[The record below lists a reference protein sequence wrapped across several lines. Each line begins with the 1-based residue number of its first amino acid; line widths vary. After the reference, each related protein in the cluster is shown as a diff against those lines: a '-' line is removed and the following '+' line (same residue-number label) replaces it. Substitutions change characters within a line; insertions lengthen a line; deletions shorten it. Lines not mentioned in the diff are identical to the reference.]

1 MSYDVI
7 ATLGPSTSTARLWH
21 DLLEAGATAFRLNTS
36 HLTLQNLDCWLE
48 RIDAFQKSQP
58 APVALYLDLQ
68 GSKWRLGQF
77 PACALETGRFVD
89 LVFAE
94 TSDLPGCLPVPHQ
107 DFFLAAP
114 FSSSVISLNDAKIRL
129 ERLETQA
136 ERVHARVVAG
146 GEISPCKGITF
157 LDSDFRIENTSAKD
171 RAIFERTH
179 GRGYVRYAI
188 SYVRDGQE
196 MQRYR
201 QGFGAGAHLAAKLER
216 RPALED
222 AAAIALSADSL
233 WLCRGD
239 LGAEL
244 GLRDMAHAVW
254 EFTRSIPDLR
264 VPAILAGQVLE
275 HLTEHKMPTRSEVC
289 YLFDALDAGYHGVVL
304 SDETAIGRYP
314 VEAVRAAA
322 MFKTEPSEHYRQ

>member
-1 MSYDVI
+1 MIYDVI

-21 DLLEAGATAFRLNTS
+21 DLLEAGASAFRLNTS

-48 RIDAFQKSQP
+48 RIDIFQGSLP
-58 APVALYLDLQ
+58 APVPLYLDLQ

-77 PACALETGRFVD
+77 PNCALETGRFVD

-94 TSDLPGCLPVPHQ
+94 SSDLPGCLPVPHQ

-114 FSSSVISLNDAKIRL
+114 FSSSVISLNDARIRL

-136 ERVHARVVAG
+136 ERVRARVVVG
-146 GEISPCKGITF
+146 GEIAPRKGITY
-157 LDSDFRIENTSAKD
+157 LDSDYRIESTSAKD
-171 RAIFERTH
+171 RAIFERTR
-179 GRGYVRYAI
+179 GLGYVRYAI

-196 MQRYR
+196 MRRYR
-201 QGFGAGAHLAAKLER
+201 QGFGTGAHLVAKLER

-222 AAAIALSADSL
+222 ATAIALSADSL

-244 GLRDMAHAVW
+244 GLVEMAQAVW
-254 EFTRSIPDLR
+254 EFTRSLASLPI
-264 VPAILAGQVLE
+264 PAILAGQVLE
-275 HLTEHKMPTRSEVC
+275 HMTASETPTRSEVC
-289 YLFDALDAGYHGVVL
+289 YLHDAILAGYRGLVL
-304 SDETAIGRYP
+304 SDETAIGCHP
-314 VEAVRAAA
+314 QASVRAAA
-322 MFKTEPSEHYRQ
+322 MFIE